1 MDLSVRDFTQGLPRD
16 GALPTPAP
24 GQVWTVTVNG
34 ENKGAVL
41 IASVRGIVVTAWPV
55 TPLRAAVAPAFIVRL
70 ESFNS
75 EALVVWPEAEFGLTR
90 AALGCSL
97 GAPLT
102 AEQVEGVA
110 RAAAAGIDLPSGVEM
125 CSIVETEEALDALD
139 QACLYAWD
147 LGAWVWPSA
156 EQGAGVLDEE
166 ILSASGVDAERLGR
180 DLSLR
185 CGTARR
191 MFEGNLV
198 PTLDQLRILVDQGVD
213 VDSVLRPPSG
223 SEAEALTDPR
233 HKAKVTKLA
242 AVRNVDESTVR
253 SMIWGQVVGKAARQT
268 VGRDPIRE
276 AHEKIDAALQKL
288 LEPCD

>member
-41 IASVRGIVVTAWPV
+41 IASVRGIV
-55 TPLRAAVAPAFIVRL
+55 
-70 ESFNS
+70 
-75 EALVVWPEAEFGLTR
+75 
-90 AALGCSL
+90 
-97 GAPLT
+97 
-102 AEQVEGVA
+102 QVEGVA
-110 RAAAAGIDLPSGVEM
+110 RAAAADIDTPLNVEM
-125 CSIVETEEALDALD
+125 CSTLETEEALDALD

-166 ILSASGVDAERLGR
+166 ILSASGVDAERLGK

-185 CGTARR
+185 CGTARL
-191 MFEGNLV
+191 MFEGNLI
-198 PTLDQLRILVDQGVD
+198 PDLDQLRTLADQGVD

-223 SEAEALTDPR
+223 SEVEALTDPR
-233 HKAKVTKLA
+233 HKDKVTSLA
-242 AVRNVDESTVR
+242 AVRNMDESTAR
-253 SMIWGQVVGKAARQT
+253 SMIWEQAVGTAARQT

-276 AHEKIDAALQKL
+276 AHEKIDAILQKL
-288 LEPCD
+288 LKLCD